1 MAESRMDIGF
11 QWFCRVRQFGI
22 MFEWPNQRSKSGDC
36 GTRTLTDDTVAS
48 TAAVS
53 RIVDY
58 AECDD
63 AVTGADAGDRAAQ
76 SAVKARVEPTQ
87 LARPPAVVTGAPG
100 AGTGEIRQA
109 A

>member
-1 MAESRMDIGF
+1 MWQKAAWILAFSGF
-11 QWFCRVRQFGI
+11 AGCANLASCLNGQI
-22 MFEWPNQRSKSGDC
+22 SEAKAA
-36 GTRTLTDDTVAS
+36 TVA
-48 TAAVS
+48 
-53 RIVDY
+53 R

>member
-1 MAESRMDIGF
+1 MALMM
-11 QWFCRVRQFGI
+11 VL
-22 MFEWPNQRSKSGDC
+22 MVL
-36 GTRTLTDDTVAS
+36 LTDDTVAS
-48 TAAVS
+48 TPAVS

-63 AVTGADAGDRAAQ
+63 AVTGADAGGRAAQ

-87 LARPPAVVTGAPG
+87 LAKPPAVVTGAPG
-100 AGTGEIRQA
+100 AGTGEIMQA